1 MEDTKQMQENPE
13 LSLEEQDRSRRR
25 KKKVRAAMS
34 FGIMALLLLALFFAS
49 LNIGSLKVSLSE
61 MLRGMLGEVS
71 ENAATVFDLRF
82 PRIFI
87 SMLAGAAIAVSGV
100 LFQAVLKIPWRIRG
114 SSAFPAG
121 QALRRW

>member
-49 LNIGSLKVSLSE
+49 VNIGSLKVSLSE

-82 PRIFI
+82 PG
-87 SMLAGAAIAVSGV
+87 S
-100 LFQAVLKIPWRIRG
+100 LFLCWREPPLPC
-114 SSAFPAG
+114 PACCS
-121 QALRRW
+121 RRC

>member
-71 ENAATVFDLRF
+71 ENAATVFCILRSRADSEAF
-82 PRIFI
+82 Q
-87 SMLAGAAIAVSGV
+87 SGRY
-100 LFQAVLKIPWRIRG
+100 AEHNGRPKTLKKV
-114 SSAFPAG
+114 A
-121 QALRRW
+121 